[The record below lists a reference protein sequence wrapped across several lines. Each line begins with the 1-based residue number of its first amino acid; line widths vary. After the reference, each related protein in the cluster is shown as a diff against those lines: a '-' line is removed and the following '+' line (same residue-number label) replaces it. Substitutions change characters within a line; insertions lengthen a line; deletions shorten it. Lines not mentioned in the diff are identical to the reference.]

1 MNMTARQVVDEE
13 VIKWLER
20 DELLRLGRAQRLPQ
34 LEASAR
40 IWEYGKWTA
49 NNGLHLLG
57 VKPQIKFRGSRP
69 VATIAE
75 SIRDISD
82 DEGMEIHAT
91 TLDFDAR
98 TLEILRRVYE
108 ERECC
113 DDAIREMRIRR
124 QTFFDLRWDALQTIT
139 DRLTGN

>member
-1 MNMTARQVVDEE
+1 MSAMTNRQVIDEE

-20 DELLRLGRAQRLPQ
+20 DELLRLGRAQRLPA

-40 IWEYGKWTA
+40 IWEYGKWSA
-49 NNGLHLLG
+49 QNGLQLLG
-57 VKPQIKFRGSRP
+57 IKPQIKFRGSRP

-75 SIRDISD
+75 SIRSISD

-91 TLDFDAR
+91 TLDFDKL
-98 TLEILRRVYE
+98 TLEILHRVYE
-108 ERECC
+108 ERECP

-124 QTFFDLRWDALQTIT
+124 QTFFDMRWAALETIT
-139 DRLTGN
+139 NRLR